1 MNVEVL
7 YFDGCPNHEGLL
19 PRVRELMR
27 RAGVSGEVDRRAI
40 SDDEAAQRE
49 RFLGSPTVRV
59 NGGDVEPGAD
69 RREDFGM
76 KCRLYRDADGFSGQP
91 ADHWILAAL
100 HAGKLSPGQAHGPDE
115 RRRSRRGTGAPS
127 CRGDAFAWLGRADDR
142 PCGVA

>member
-1 MNVEVL
+1 VNVEVL
-7 YFDGCPNHEGLL
+7 YFEGCPNHEDLV

-27 RAGVSGEVDRRAI
+27 RAGVPAEIERRAI

-59 NGGDVEPGAD
+59 DGHDVEPGAD

-76 KCRLYRDADGFSGQP
+76 KCRLYRDAERLSGQP

-100 HAGKLSPGQAHGPDE
+100 QAGKLSPD
-115 RRRSRRGTGAPS
+115 
-127 CRGDAFAWLGRADDR
+127 RADAR
-142 PCGVA
+142 